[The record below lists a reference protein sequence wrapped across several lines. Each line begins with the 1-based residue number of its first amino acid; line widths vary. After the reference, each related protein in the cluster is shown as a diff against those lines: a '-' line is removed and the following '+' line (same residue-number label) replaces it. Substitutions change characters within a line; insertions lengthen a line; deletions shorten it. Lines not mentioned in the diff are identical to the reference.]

1 MMADMIGHFL
11 PETNQHEVVTMM
23 LRFENITKRYG
34 EKTAL
39 NGISLKLEE
48 GIYGLLGPNGAG
60 KSTMMNLITGNL
72 KPSEGRIL
80 FDGREISEASK
91 EIRSSI
97 GYMPQSTALYSDFTG
112 IDFLRYI
119 ASMKDMGKRNAEEQ
133 IETYLKRLDLY
144 DVRNRK
150 IRTWSGGM
158 KQRLMLIQ
166 AMLNDPK
173 ILILDEPTAGMD
185 PKQRIIVSNMISEKA
200 LNSLVLISTHVT
212 SDVEFIAGEIILLK
226 EGKVLRKDTV
236 QKLTESLKGKVWT
249 VYSKEEELERLY
261 KIYTVCAIAKNS
273 QGVSVRVISD
283 GRPFEYCEQVRP
295 VLSDVYMYY
304 FGEAQI

>member
-1 MMADMIGHFL
+1 MI
-11 PETNQHEVVTMM
+11 
-23 LRFENITKRYG
+23 LRFENITKRYA
-34 EKTAL
+34 EKIAL
-39 NGISLKLEE
+39 SGISLKLEA

-72 KPSEGRIL
+72 KPSDGRIL
-80 FDGREISEASK
+80 FDSKEISEAGK
-91 EIRSSI
+91 EIRSLI
-97 GYMPQSTALYSDFTG
+97 GYMPQNSALYPDFTG

-119 ASMKDMGKRNAEEQ
+119 ATMKDMERCIAEDQ

-166 AMLNDPK
+166 AMLNEPE

-185 PKQRIIVSNMISEKA
+185 PKQRIIVGNLISEKA
-200 LNSLVLISTHVT
+200 LNRIVLISTHVT
-212 SDVEFIAGEIILLK
+212 SDVEFIANEIILLK
-226 EGKVLRKDTV
+226 DGKVLRTDTV
-236 QKLTESLKGKVWT
+236 RKLIEDLEGKVWT

-261 KIYTVCAIAKNS
+261 KTYTVCAITKNS

-283 GRPFEYCEQVRP
+283 GRPLEYCERVRP
-295 VLSDVYMYY
+295 ALSDVYMYY
-304 FGEAQI
+304 FDEEYI

>member
-1 MMADMIGHFL
+1 M
-11 PETNQHEVVTMM
+11 TMK
-23 LRFENITKRYG
+23 LSFENITKKYG

-39 NGISLKLEE
+39 HQISLDLEE

-72 KPSEGRIL
+72 NLSEGRIL
-80 FDGREISEASK
+80 FDGK
-91 EIRSSI
+91 EILKSGEEYRSSI
-97 GYMPQSTALYSDFTG
+97 GYMPQEAAVYPNFTG
-112 IDFLRYI
+112 LDFLRYI
-119 ASMKDMGKRNAEEQ
+119 ASMKEMNGPNAEEQ

-144 DVRNRK
+144 DVRNQK

-185 PKQRIIVSNMISEKA
+185 PKQRIIVSNLISEKA
-200 LNSLVLISTHVT
+200 LNRIVLISTHVT
-212 SDVEFIAGEIILLK
+212 SDVEFIASEIILLK

-236 QKLTESLKGKVWT
+236 PRLIGSLEGKVWT
-249 VYSKEEELERLY
+249 VYAKEDELERLY
-261 KIYTVCAIAKNS
+261 ETYTVCAIAKNS
-273 QGVSVRVISD
+273 QGVSVRVISND
-283 GRPFEYCEQVRP
+283 RPLEYCEQVRP
-295 VLSDVYMYY
+295 ALSDVYMFY